1 MTQIWNQILAYQR
14 LLGRKSK
21 FLFLMK
27 KIINNLKKFN
37 RTREPLSS
45 SLSRT
50 KNNHSQSAYDLDTI
64 SKAKSGVIGSR
75 HKSTSLQHLE
85 DKHQNGHR
93 YNARHVR
100 HSNFKKITNFTFVLI
115 K

>member
-1 MTQIWNQILAYQR
+1 MIQTWNQILVYQK

-21 FLFLMK
+21 FLIFRK
-27 KIINNLKKFN
+27 KIYLIFLLN

-64 SKAKSGVIGSR
+64 SKGKSGVIGSR

-100 HSNFKKITNFTFVLI
+100 ITIFSFFLRFNFF
-115 K
+115 